1 MFFRNRLS
9 TLLVVI
15 LIPIMAAVFIT
26 GCSQKKDHWGQKFDI
41 EENWWEKEGQS
52 WDRNLK
58 LFMTIGYSNPSWK
71 TKYDLRKSA
80 DLDARAQVA
89 AFMSSLVK
97 NYMEEIRGHR
107 YAISESSVTSSA
119 NETVIGSVIVAR
131 KYKNKKYMSLIK
143 VDLGY
148 FFDNIYRKYEMRL
161 TANLRRQNRGVNG
174 KKLNEIIQAK
184 IEKASKDLETLEVPA
199 IKKTM
204 DEIENKKVTK

>member
-9 TLLVVI
+9 TLFVAL
-15 LIPIMAAVFIT
+15 LIPIMAIT
-26 GCSQKKDHWGQKFDI
+26 FMTSCSQKQDHWGQKFEI
-41 EENWWEKEGQS
+41 EEDWWKKEGQS
-52 WDRNLK
+52 WNRELK

-89 AFMSSLVK
+89 TFMSSLVK

-119 NETVIGSVIVAR
+119 HETVIGSVIVAR
-131 KYKNKKYMSLIK
+131 KYKSKKYMSLIK

-148 FFDNIYRKYEMRL
+148 FFDTIYRKHELKME
-161 TANLRRQNRGVNG
+161 ADIRRRNRGVNG
-174 KKLNEIIQAK
+174 KKLNELIQAK
-184 IEKASKDLETLEVPA
+184 LEKALDDLRTLEVPA
-199 IKKTM
+199 IEKT
-204 DEIENKKVTK
+204 IEESEKNEVSK